1 MTQDTQHQST
11 FEARVERLIN
21 ASPEAVFE
29 AFTSAQAQ
37 AEWFTDPA
45 DTLVTL
51 IVEPHVGGRW
61 VVEFDHDGERYS
73 WSGQFTEVDRP
84 HRFSI
89 DIVSVHPDG
98 DPFPSTFTVT
108 CEARGD
114 QTFLTASEFHVSER
128 RRDEAMEGL
137 PGLVDITQ
145 QVAEQGLPLR

>member
-1 MTQDTQHQST
+1 VAQTQQQ

-21 ASPEAVFE
+21 ASPEAVFD
-29 AFTSAQAQ
+29 AFTSEEAQAQ
-37 AEWFTDPA
+37 WFTDPA

-61 VVEFDHDGERYS
+61 VVEFDHDGARYS
-73 WSGQFTEVDRP
+73 WAGQFTEVDRP

-89 DIVSVHPDG
+89 EIMSVHPDG

-114 QTFLTASEFHVSER
+114 QTFLTASEFHASVR
-128 RRDEAMEGL
+128 RRDEAMGGL

-145 QVAEQGLPLR
+145 QIAEQGLPLR